1 MLHSVNIKQAMNSTR
16 RNTLIHLG
24 GIFAGTFSLDAFSA
38 PLKEFPTAK
47 SLPLEISAALKNASP
62 LLVFVSLD
70 NCPFCK
76 IARENY
82 LLPLMN
88 EQSIPVVQ
96 VNFRHHASV
105 MDARGNVTTQD
116 QLIRSWSIKVAPT
129 VLFLGK
135 DGNEIA
141 PRLAGGTTSDF
152 YGAYIDERI
161 REAKSN
167 ISNISNI
174 SREIVKR

>member
-1 MLHSVNIKQAMNSTR
+1 MTMCDSNLTR
-16 RNTLIHLG
+16 RHFQIHFGAML
-24 GIFAGTFSLDAFSA
+24 AGFFSIDASSA
-38 PLKEFPTAK
+38 PLKAIPATQ
-47 SLPLEISAALKNASP
+47 SLQAEISAALKMASP

-96 VNFRHHASV
+96 VNFRNSSSV
-105 MDARGNVTTQD
+105 LDARGNVTTQD
-116 QLIRSWSIKVAPT
+116 QLVRAWGVKVAPT

-135 DGNEIA
+135 DGKEIA
-141 PRLAGGTTSDF
+141 PRLTGGSTSDF
-152 YGAYIDERI
+152 YGAYLEERI
-161 REAKSN
+161 RILQNVIARDLGTK
-167 ISNISNI
+167 
-174 SREIVKR
+174 

>member
-1 MLHSVNIKQAMNSTR
+1 MTMRESNFTR
-16 RNTLIHLG
+16 RDFDIRLG
-24 GIFAGTFSLDAFSA
+24 VMLAGFFSIDALSA
-38 PLKEFPTAK
+38 PLKAIPTAL
-47 SLPLEISAALKNASP
+47 SLQSEISAALKIASP

-96 VNFRHHASV
+96 VNFRNSSSV

-116 QLIRSWSIKVAPT
+116 QLVRAWGIKVAPT

-135 DGNEIA
+135 DGKEIA
-141 PRLAGGTTSDF
+141 PRLTGGSSSDF
-152 YGAYIDERI
+152 YGTYLDERL
-161 REAKSN
+161 RTAQTAV
-167 ISNISNI
+167 
-174 SREIVKR
+174 VKG

>member
-1 MLHSVNIKQAMNSTR
+1 MAMRENNLTR
-16 RNTLIHLG
+16 RHFQIRFGAML
-24 GIFAGTFSLDAFSA
+24 AGFFSIDASSA
-38 PLKEFPTAK
+38 PLKAIPTSQ
-47 SLPLEISAALKNASP
+47 SLQSEISAALKITSP

-96 VNFRHHASV
+96 VNFRNSSSV
-105 MDARGNVTTQD
+105 VDARGNVTTQD
-116 QLIRSWSIKVAPT
+116 QLVRAWGIKVAPT

-135 DGNEIA
+135 DGKEIA
-141 PRLAGGTTSDF
+141 PRLTGGSSSDF
-152 YGAYIDERI
+152 YGTYLDERL
-161 REAKSN
+161 RTAQTAV
-167 ISNISNI
+167 
-174 SREIVKR
+174 VKG

>member
-1 MLHSVNIKQAMNSTR
+1 MHESHVTR
-16 RNTLIHLG
+16 R
-24 GIFAGTFSLDAFSA
+24 IFPIRLSAMLAGWLYLDASSE
-38 PLKEFPTAK
+38 PLKTIPTAR
-47 SLPLEISAALKNASP
+47 SLQAEISVALQTSLP

-96 VNFRHHASV
+96 VNFRHHTSV
-105 MDARGNVTTQD
+105 VDARGNVLTQD
-116 QLIRSWSIKVAPT
+116 QLIRSWGVKVAPT

-135 DGNEIA
+135 EGREIA
-141 PRLAGGTTSDF
+141 PRLSGGSTSDF
-152 YGAYIDERI
+152 YGAYLQERL
-161 REAKSN
+161 EAAK
-167 ISNISNI
+167 
-174 SREIVKR
+174 KAL

>member
-1 MLHSVNIKQAMNSTR
+1 MTMRESIFTR
-16 RNTLIHLG
+16 RDFDIRLG
-24 GIFAGTFSLDAFSA
+24 VMLAGFFSIDALSA
-38 PLKEFPTAK
+38 PFKAIPTAL
-47 SLPLEISAALKNASP
+47 SLQSEISAALKITSP

-96 VNFRHHASV
+96 VNFRNSSSV
-105 MDARGNVTTQD
+105 VDARGNVTTQD
-116 QLIRSWSIKVAPT
+116 QLVRAWGIKVAPT

-135 DGNEIA
+135 DGKEIA
-141 PRLAGGTTSDF
+141 PRLTGGSSSDF
-152 YGAYIDERI
+152 YGTYLDERL
-161 REAKSN
+161 RTAQTAV
-167 ISNISNI
+167 
-174 SREIVKR
+174 VKG

>member
-1 MLHSVNIKQAMNSTR
+1 MRNSNFTR
-16 RNTLIHLG
+16 RNFQIRFGAIVVGLL
-24 GIFAGTFSLDAFSA
+24 SLDAISA
-38 PLKEFPTAK
+38 PLREIPAAK
-47 SLPLEISAALKNASP
+47 SLQSEISIALKMASP

-96 VNFRHHASV
+96 VNFRNMASV
-105 MDARGNVTTQD
+105 TDARGNVMTQD
-116 QLIRSWSIKVAPT
+116 QLVRAWGVKVAPT

-135 DGNEIA
+135 DGREIA
-141 PRLAGGTTSDF
+141 PRLTGGSTSDF

-161 REAKSN
+161 RIAQTVIARDLGAK
-167 ISNISNI
+167 
-174 SREIVKR
+174 

>member
-1 MLHSVNIKQAMNSTR
+1 MRNSNFTR
-16 RNTLIHLG
+16 RNFQIRFG
-24 GIFAGTFSLDAFSA
+24 AIVAGLLSLDAISA
-38 PLKEFPTAK
+38 PLREIPAAK
-47 SLPLEISAALKNASP
+47 SLQSEISIALKMASP

-96 VNFRHHASV
+96 VNFRNMASV
-105 MDARGNVTTQD
+105 TDARGNVMTQD
-116 QLIRSWSIKVAPT
+116 QLVRAWGVKVAPT

-135 DGNEIA
+135 DGREIA
-141 PRLAGGTTSDF
+141 PRLTGGSTSDF
-152 YGAYIDERI
+152 YGAYLDERI
-161 REAKSN
+161 RIAQTVIARDLGAK
-167 ISNISNI
+167 
-174 SREIVKR
+174 